1 MNPEEFEKLTSS
13 QKAVL
18 ALEIENRLAEE
29 AKERQ
34 REAAKK
40 TNNGRSKSDNSDAF
54 GISKSDNSDAFG
66 TEKNGKTSLYSRAE
80 AARIVGVNDRY
91 ISLAKKIQR
100 SAPELLDLIRG
111 GHLTIPEAKRI
122 AVIPGPQRAAII
134 DRIKTGEAKTAKEAI
149 GQIIRKKG
157 EKPPENFG
165 VGWPRAMYK
174 LWIFFNGLRDH
185 GGIEMLSQRW
195 SEEVKRS
202 YLDQLRRV
210 RERMT
215 ECIEYLEKELNK

>member
-54 GISKSDNSDAFG
+54 GIS
-66 TEKNGKTSLYSRAE
+66 KNGKTSLYSRAE

-174 LWIFFNGLRDH
+174 LWIFFNGLR
-185 GGIEMLSQRW
+185 
-195 SEEVKRS
+195 
-202 YLDQLRRV
+202 
-210 RERMT
+210 
-215 ECIEYLEKELNK
+215 